1 MPPPPRPAM
10 LLSVP
15 LLLGLL
21 GLAAADPAIYF
32 KEQFLDGGKVWARL
46 EAASATAGPR
56 ALGWLVVCNVIT
68 VQRANTVAP
77 GGLEPRAV
85 PFVRPWGTRKAQRF
99 PAPGV
104 RVRSRT

>member
-1 MPPPPRPAM
+1 M

-15 LLLGLL
+15 LLLGLF
-21 GLAAADPAIYF
+21 GLAAAEPAIYF

-46 EAASATAGPR
+46 DVASAAAGPE
-56 ALGWLVVCNVIT
+56 AHGCLAVCKCNYGSEG
-68 VQRANTVAP
+68 QHCGP

-85 PFVRPWGTRKAQRF
+85 PVVRPWGPWKAQRF

-104 RVRSRT
+104 RVRPRT